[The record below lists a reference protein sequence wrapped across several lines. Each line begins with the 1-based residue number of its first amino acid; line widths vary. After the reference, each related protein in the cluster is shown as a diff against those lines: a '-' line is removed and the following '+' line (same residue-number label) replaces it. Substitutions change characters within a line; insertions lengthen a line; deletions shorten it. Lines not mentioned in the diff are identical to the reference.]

1 MTISSPAE
9 AMNVP
14 VQATVEQFAIHA
26 RLEKCIVFKNEELG
40 GGVPAAI
47 SRALRFSSP
56 DPV

>member
-1 MTISSPAE
+1 
-9 AMNVP
+9 MNVP